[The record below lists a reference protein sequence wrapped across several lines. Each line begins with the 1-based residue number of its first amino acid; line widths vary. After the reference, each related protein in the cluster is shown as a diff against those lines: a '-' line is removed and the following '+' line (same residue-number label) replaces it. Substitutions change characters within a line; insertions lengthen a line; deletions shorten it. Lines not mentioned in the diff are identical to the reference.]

1 MMGIMKAFVFEVL
14 LTVVFNIVA
23 IVLVFKTNDT
33 FVDLG
38 VILLQVIFL
47 FYQIYKNAE
56 NE

>member
-1 MMGIMKAFVFEVL
+1 MGILEVFFS
-14 LTVVFNIVA
+14 VVFNIVA
-23 IVLVFKTNDT
+23 IVLVYEINDT
-33 FVDLG
+33 WADFG

>member
-1 MMGIMKAFVFEVL
+1 MMGIMKAFVFDVL

-33 FVDLG
+33 FVDFG

-47 FYQIYKNAE
+47 FYQIYKDAE

>member
-1 MMGIMKAFVFEVL
+1 MMGIMKVFEVL
-14 LTVVFNIVA
+14 LAVVFNIVA
-23 IVLVFKTNDT
+23 IVLVCKTDET